1 MQYQFFFI
9 KWKNISKNK
18 VRKNKNMD
26 TRAQYLNID
35 CGYWSKVLQSPF
47 KCCSGVLGD
56 SRICYL
62 HLDYDAFMDL
72 YYQNVNVVGVFV
84 NQF

>member
-1 MQYQFFFI
+1 
-9 KWKNISKNK
+9 
-18 VRKNKNMD
+18 MD

-84 NQF
+84 NQFWFIVGYQ

>member
-1 MQYQFFFI
+1 
-9 KWKNISKNK
+9 
-18 VRKNKNMD
+18 MD

-35 CGYWSKVLQSPF
+35 CGYWSKVFQSPF

-72 YYQNVNVVGVFV
+72 
-84 NQF
+84 